1 MLERAVFFDKDG
13 TLINNIPYNVDPNKV
28 TFSSGAEKALSI
40 LKSLNSEFQY
50 HIVTNQAGVALGLFE
65 EKELIPLRSKISEM
79 FQQLGVTLSDFHYCP
94 HHPEG
99 KIKEFSIECDCRK
112 PAPKMI
118 MTAASKYNLDLSHS
132 WMIGD
137 ILDDIESGKRAGCK
151 TILLD
156 NGNETEWILNE
167 WRKPDY
173 SVNNLEEAA
182 MIIAGII

>member
-13 TLINNIPYNVDPNKV
+13 TLINNIPYNVDPDNV
-28 TFSSGAEKALSI
+28 TFSSGADKALSI
-40 LKSLNSEFQY
+40 LNSLNSEFQF
-50 HIVTNQAGVALGLFE
+50 HVVTNQAGVALGYFQE
-65 EKELIPLRSKISEM
+65 EELVPLKEKMSEM
-79 FQQLGVTLSDFHYCP
+79 FRELGVSLKDFHYCP

-99 KIKEFSIECDCRK
+99 KIKEFSIVCDCRK

-118 MTAASKYNLDLSHS
+118 MKAAEKYNLDLSHS

-156 NGNETEWILNE
+156 NGNETEWKLNE
-167 WRKPDY
+167 WREPDFK
-173 SVNNLEEAA
+173 VKNLEEAA
-182 MIIAGII
+182 KIIAGII